1 VPTRSP
7 ALIEFRNVS
16 VMRGERLA
24 LQDVSLRIEPGE
36 HVAILG
42 PNGCG
47 KSTFIKTITREC
59 YPLARDGT
67 WLRILGHERWNVF
80 ELRSLLGIIT
90 NDLVASCTREAS
102 GLEIVLS
109 GFFSS
114 VRVMPYHRVESKMV
128 EASMEAL
135 RTMEVDH
142 LADREMTEMSSG
154 EVHRVVTARALVH
167 KPRALLLDEPCT
179 SLDLRAQREV
189 RGIFRNLAQS
199 GLGLI
204 VVTHD
209 LADIV
214 PEVERVILLRA
225 GRIEAD
231 GRKRETLTAERIGA
245 LFGIPV
251 ELLERDGHYHLV

>member
-1 VPTRSP
+1 MTQPSP

-47 KSTFIKTITREC
+47 KSTFIKAITREC
-59 YPLARDGT
+59 YPQVREGSSLQ
-67 WLRILGHERWNVF
+67 ILGHERWNVF
-80 ELRSLLGIIT
+80 ELRYLLGIVT
-90 NDLVASCTREAS
+90 NDLVASCIREAS

-114 VRVMPYHRVESKMV
+114 VRVMPYHRVAPSMV
-128 EASMEAL
+128 EASLEAL

-142 LADREMTEMSSG
+142 LAERSMTEMSSG
-154 EVHRVVTARALVH
+154 ELHRVVMARALVH

-179 SLDLRAQREV
+179 SLDLRAQREA
-189 RGIFRNLAQS
+189 RRIFRTLAQS

-209 LADIV
+209 LADII
-214 PEVERVILLRA
+214 PEVQRVILLRG
-225 GRIEAD
+225 GRIAAD
-231 GRKRETLTAERIGA
+231 GTKCEILTADQIGA
-245 LFGIPV
+245 LFEISV
-251 ELLERDGHYHLV
+251 ELLERDGHYYLV

>member
-1 VPTRSP
+1 MPEP
-7 ALIEFRNVS
+7 PAALIEFRNVS

-24 LQDVSLRIEPGE
+24 LRNVSLRIDPAE

-59 YPLARDGT
+59 YPLARPDT
-67 WLRILGHERWNVF
+67 SLRILGHERWNVF
-80 ELRSLLGIIT
+80 ELRNLLGIIT
-90 NDLVASCTREAS
+90 NDLVASCIRDAS
-102 GLEIVLS
+102 AMEIVLS

-114 VRVMPYHRVESKMV
+114 VCLMPYHRFDESMV

-135 RTMEVDH
+135 ATMEVDH
-142 LADREMTEMSSG
+142 LAERSMTEMSSG

-167 KPRALLLDEPCT
+167 HPRALLLDEPCT

-189 RGIFRNLAQS
+189 RRVFRTLAQS

-204 VVTHD
+204 LVTHD
-209 LADIV
+209 LADII
-214 PEVERVILLRA
+214 PEIGRVILLRD
-225 GRIEAD
+225 GMIDAD
-231 GRKRETLTAERIGA
+231 GAKSDVLTADRLGA
-245 LFGIPV
+245 LFDIPV
-251 ELLERDGHYHLV
+251 ELIERDGHYHLV

>member
-1 VPTRSP
+1 MPEHPP

-16 VMRGERLA
+16 IMRGERLA
-24 LQDVSLRIEPGE
+24 LRDVSLCIQPAE

-47 KSTFIKTITREC
+47 KSTFIKAITREC
-59 YPLARDGT
+59 YPLARPGAS
-67 WLRILGHERWNVF
+67 LRILGHERWNIF
-80 ELRSLLGIIT
+80 ELRGLLGIIT
-90 NDLVASCTREAS
+90 NDLVAACLREAS
-102 GLEIVLS
+102 ALEIVLS

-114 VRVMPYHRVESKMV
+114 VRVMPYHRFDTSMV
-128 EASMEAL
+128 EAAMEAL

-142 LADREMTEMSSG
+142 LAERSMTEMSSG

-167 KPRALLLDEPCT
+167 HPRALLLDEPCT
-179 SLDLRAQREV
+179 SLDLRAQRDV
-189 RGIFRNLAQS
+189 RRIFRSLAQS

-204 VVTHD
+204 LVTHD
-209 LADIV
+209 LADII
-214 PEVERVILLRA
+214 PEIGRVILLRN

-231 GRKRETLTAERIGA
+231 GSKGAVLTAERLGA